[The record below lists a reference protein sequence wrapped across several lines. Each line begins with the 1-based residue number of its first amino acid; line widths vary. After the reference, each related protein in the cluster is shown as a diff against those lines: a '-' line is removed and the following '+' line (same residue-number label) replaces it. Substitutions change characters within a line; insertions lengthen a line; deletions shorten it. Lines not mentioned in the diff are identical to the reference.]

1 MVLWYAVAMKRK
13 NDHSKPADRSPM
25 DAALDYLTGRMR
37 TVREVEDKL
46 DDLQYGEGD
55 ILATVER
62 LKELNL
68 LNDEMYAREFVR
80 SRLATKPVSRQKL
93 YMDLRTHRVPEEL
106 IEEALNE
113 LPSETET
120 SNALEVARKYW
131 RQMAA
136 LEEPT
141 RRERVLRR
149 LTSRGFTM
157 EASLSAI
164 RQAAEEEL

>member
-1 MVLWYAVAMKRK
+1 MKRK
-13 NDHSKPADRSPM
+13 NNYSKPAAVSPM
-25 DAALDYLTGRMR
+25 DAALSYLTGRMR

-68 LNDEMYAREFVR
+68 LNDEAYAREFVR

-93 YMDLRTHRVPEEL
+93 YMDLRAHKVPEEW
-106 IEEALNE
+106 IEVALNE
-113 LPSETET
+113 LPSETEGN
-120 SNALEVARKYW
+120 NALAVAQKYW

-136 LEEPT
+136 LEEPV

-149 LTSRGFTM
+149 LTGRGFSA
-157 EASLSAI
+157 EASLAAI
-164 RQAAEEEL
+164 RQAAEEEF

>member
-1 MVLWYAVAMKRK
+1 
-13 NDHSKPADRSPM
+13 M
-25 DAALDYLTGRMR
+25 DAALAYLTDRMR

-55 ILATVER
+55 ILATVSR

-68 LNDEMYAREFVR
+68 LNDEAYAREFVR

-93 YMDLRTHRVPEEL
+93 YLDLRTHRVPEEC
-106 IEEALNE
+106 IVAALNE
-113 LPSETET
+113 LPRETEAD
-120 SNALEVARKYW
+120 NAREVARKFW
-131 RQMAA
+131 RQMSA
-136 LEEPT
+136 LEENV

-149 LTSRGFTM
+149 LMSRGFSA

-164 RQAAEEEL
+164 RSVAEEDT